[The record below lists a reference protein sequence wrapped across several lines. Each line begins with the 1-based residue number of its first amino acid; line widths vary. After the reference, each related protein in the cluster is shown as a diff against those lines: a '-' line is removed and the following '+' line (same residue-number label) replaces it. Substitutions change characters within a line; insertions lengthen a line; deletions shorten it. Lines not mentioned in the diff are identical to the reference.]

1 MKNRLNILNM
11 SDINDFAGTDNA
23 DSRISSPFF
32 CLFSF
37 KVMTAE
43 RWRLRSSPIF
53 ARFTTDLTVMSVMS
67 WKHDPM
73 ILSKNMERWKVAIEL
88 QNFSTITSWFFMVL
102 HGSWWSF
109 MVFDWTMKHQL
120 TRPWIVHAQQNSP
133 RAPKK
138 PWPPLSWQV
147 LWTGPS
153 LGWWSQ
159 PWSCIDRALLKLHM
173 DVLRCRPCHCFVS
186 AGFGWFCHVA
196 DEWRTTWTRLQ
207 DSSKITVKWFW
218 TSANGSPS
226 LYLLPEAAGTSRGW
240 WCSFWGPPRGWLHWT
255 FFRA

>member
-1 MKNRLNILNM
+1 MLTAE
-11 SDINDFAGTDNA
+11 SAAA
-23 DSRISSPFF
+23 DR
-32 CLFSF
+32 LFSF

-43 RWRLRSSPIF
+43 RWRLRSSLIF

-67 WKHDPM
+67 WKHYPM
-73 ILSKNMERWKVAIEL
+73 ILSKTWKGGHWTSEL
-88 QNFSTITSWFFMVL
+88 QHHHFMVL

-147 LWTGPS
+147 LCTGPS

-173 DVLRCRPCHCFVS
+173 DVLRCRPCHCLVFACFEYFCIFVIIYV
-186 AGFGWFCHVA
+186 WKKQ
-196 DEWRTTWTRLQ
+196 T
-207 DSSKITVKWFW
+207 I
-218 TSANGSPS
+218 
-226 LYLLPEAAGTSRGW
+226 
-240 WCSFWGPPRGWLHWT
+240 
-255 FFRA
+255 